1 MQVAIAGGGGFV
13 GLAIAE
19 RLVKAGLQVRLV
31 DIQPPPEAA
40 LRYLGE
46 RGARGAVEVQV
57 ADVTNQKAAMHALES
72 VEAVI
77 CAAAVTSAAER
88 ERTTPRQ
95 TLDVNVIGFTSL
107 LEGARAAG
115 AKRVINLSSASAYG
129 DTGFMGEGPLTEDG
143 DWPRPNTLY
152 GVSKLASE
160 GIARR
165 LADLWDA
172 DIVNVRLSGVFG
184 AWERDTSRRDTLSP
198 HLQAAWLMLHGETAV
213 LPRAC
218 SRDWTDSRAVADAI
232 LAVLTADKL
241 QHHLYNISCGK
252 EWTVADWLAALSA
265 ARPGLKWR
273 MAEAGETGNVDVHGD
288 LDRRPLAC
296 ERLKEELGVDLW
308 RSPEQSAAGFL
319 EWKDAAKGYW
329 TGVPG
334 GGAA

>member
-19 RLVKAGLQVRLV
+19 ACVEAGLQVRLV

-40 LRYLGE
+40 LRFLGE
-46 RGARGAVEVQV
+46 RGIMGAVEVQV
-57 ADVTNQKAAMHALES
+57 ADVTDERAAKRALEG
-72 VEAVI
+72 VEALV
-77 CAAAVTSAAER
+77 CAAAITSAAER

-95 TLDVNVIGFTSL
+95 TLDVNVIGFTAL

-115 AKRVINLSSASAYG
+115 AKRVVNLSSASAYG

-165 LADLWDA
+165 LADLWDE

-184 AWERDTSRRDTLSP
+184 AWERDTGRRDTLSP
-198 HLQAAWLMLHGETAV
+198 HLQAAYLMLHGETAV
-213 LPRAC
+213 LPRPC
-218 SRDWTDSRAVADAI
+218 SRDWTDSRAVGQAI
-232 LAVLTADKL
+232 RAVLTANELAHD
-241 QHHLYNISCGK
+241 LYNISCGR
-252 EWTVADWLAALSA
+252 EWTVADWLAALAA
-265 ARPGLKWR
+265 ARPSLQWR
-273 MAEAGETGNVDVHGD
+273 MAEAGEAGNVDVHGD

-296 ERLKEELGVDLW
+296 DRLKDDLGVDLW
-308 RSPEQSAAGFL
+308 RSPEESAEGFL
-319 EWKDAAKGYW
+319 AWRDAAKGYW
-329 TGVPG
+329 TGS
-334 GGAA
+334 AASG